1 MRRDI
6 RRVLLHASELI
17 DVEERVIYAYS
28 FLFEEYGRSVF
39 YEYGQ
44 RHNHKNWQ
52 QNYENDE
59 GE

>member
-6 RRVLLHASELI
+6 RRILLHASELVDI
-17 DVEERVIYAYS
+17 EERIINADS

-44 RHNHKNWQ
+44 SHS
-52 QNYENDE
+52 
-59 GE
+59 